1 METEDDSLYNPNHWQ
16 DLLLQALKD
25 DEDSGALLSAMASVL
40 GPAALLGRKPV
51 LEKSNFIKLSNPDK
65 LSKDYALLDG
75 NSVRIKYM
83 TTTDKFYHYNY
94 KIRTKPNVAGEMD
107 IFKEKLDGRVYIQ
120 FHHDNGGSE
129 SRSYEMDEFSD
140 FDTFMNLIVD
150 VIRKF

>member
-1 METEDDSLYNPNHWQ
+1 METEEEPKYNPNHWH
-16 DLLLQALKD
+16 DLLLKSIED
-25 DEDSGALLSAMASVL
+25 DIKSGKIDEDI
-40 GPAALLGRKPV
+40 AAIFGESFKKPV
-51 LEKSNFIKLSNPDK
+51 SEKSNFIKLSNPDK

-83 TTTDKFYHYNY
+83 TTADKFYHYNY
-94 KIRTKPNVAGEMD
+94 KIRTKPNVAGEMH
-107 IFKEKLDGRVYIQ
+107 IFKEKLDGRVYIE

-129 SRSYEMDEFSD
+129 SRIYEMDEFSN